1 MPTNKPRVTITMS
14 DEQLERIEK
23 YRFDHKFK
31 NQTQAILSLI
41 EDGFNFISSKTNE
54 PLGNKIDF
62 PLNDLE
68 KKYSKLDDRGKDIV
82 DTVLEKEYQHSNKV
96 SAPKRTY
103 RVAAMG
109 NANMQIDE
117 DLARKIAEAARTAPN
132 AADRDDLF

>member
-41 EDGFNFISSKTNE
+41 EDGFNFLSSKTDD
-54 PLGNKIDF
+54 PLKTGTEF
-62 PLNDLE
+62 PLKDLE
-68 KKYSKLDDRGKDIV
+68 KKYSKLDARGKDIV
-82 DTVLEKEYQHSNKV
+82 DTILEKEYQHSNKSV
-96 SAPKRTY
+96 SPKKTY

-109 NANMQIDE
+109 NSDVRVDE
-117 DLARKIAEAARTAPN
+117 DTAKEIAKAAENAPN
-132 AADRDDLF
+132 LADKGFL